1 MPQHIVHTIMR
12 DIYLTVMLVR
22 QEDTMRGIHLTVML
36 VKQEDTM
43 LGLHL
48 TVVLVKQEDTMQ
60 HITLVTTIIVHDIVV
75 ILALPIPVVGI
86 ATMRHT
92 TNVHHTQCTM
102 RHIINVHHTQYIIQ
116 NIINV
121 HHTQYII
128 QHPQHI
134 LLQDIVLLLMVQK
147 HTVHILNPTNNMQ
160 QCIKKLV
167 EEQFQKIHA

>member
-22 QEDTMRGIHLTVML
+22 QEDTMRGIHLTV
-36 VKQEDTM
+36 
-43 LGLHL
+43 
-48 TVVLVKQEDTMQ
+48 VLVKQEDIMQ
-60 HITLVTTIIVHDIVV
+60 GIALVKAMVVLPIVIVGIIPVLSMV
-75 ILALPIPVVGI
+75 ALPT
-86 ATMRHT
+86 A
-92 TNVHHTQCTM
+92 TM
-102 RHIINVHHTQYIIQ
+102 RHIINVHHTQCTMR

>member
-1 MPQHIVHTIMR
+1 MPQHIVHTIMQ
-12 DIYLTVMLVR
+12 DIHLIVVLVK
-22 QEDTMRGIHLTVML
+22 QEDIMLGIHLTVM
-36 VKQEDTM
+36 
-43 LGLHL
+43 
-48 TVVLVKQEDTMQ
+48 LVKQEDTMQ

-116 NIINV
+116 
-121 HHTQYII
+121 
-128 QHPQHI
+128 HPQHT
-134 LLQDIVLLLMVQK
+134 LLQDIVLLLMVLR

-160 QCIKKLV
+160 QYIKKLV